1 MCIYHTSYLFII
13 FKVTF
18 IATQI
23 VKSNVSYVLHKVLR
37 AKPKNEKENIET
49 KINKINL
56 EIKHHTCTYMFILY
70 AMLFQKHICS
80 KYFAEIITGT
90 IQLLE
95 VNGVGIVP

>member
-1 MCIYHTSYLFII
+1 
-13 FKVTF
+13 
-18 IATQI
+18 
-23 VKSNVSYVLHKVLR
+23 
-37 AKPKNEKENIET
+37 
-49 KINKINL
+49 
-56 EIKHHTCTYMFILY
+56 MFILY